1 MNANLSGNV
10 SRHKFKKIHAIIR
23 LAFEL
28 TASVLDLDRAQIG
41 HKARLGAVHV
51 NNIESEFCGKETFN
65 PGIRSK
71 RRSEGRSE
79 ILSDPARYSVC
90 TKIFRLENPHSG

>member
-10 SRHKFKKIHAIIR
+10 SRHKFNKIHAIIR

-28 TASVLDLDRAQIG
+28 TTSVLELDRAQIG

-71 RRSEGRSE
+71 RRPEGPFRNS
-79 ILSDPARYSVC
+79 IRPAR
-90 TKIFRLENPHSG
+90 